1 MNVATRSREMG
12 IAMANSIDSGSGGV
26 DEIRYRS
33 YLNQLE
39 RDQDAQIK
47 DKEDTHREHLAK
59 VVTTNDD
66 QMQNLRKDYD
76 VKISDEADALERK
89 LSLIRE
95 RNGILSNQE
104 RENGEREADK
114 VHNQYASKIEQEKKI
129 GDDQISRLQAYYKRA
144 SDELHKNFEKER
156 EKTMTPKGRA

>member
-1 MNVATRSREMG
+1 
-12 IAMANSIDSGSGGV
+12 MASSTSGAGNNNNV

-39 RDQDAQIK
+39 RDQEAQIK

-59 VVTTNDD
+59 IISTNDD
-66 QMQNLRKDYD
+66 QTQGLRKDYD
-76 VKISDEADALERK
+76 VKISDEAEALERK

-95 RNGILSNQE
+95 RNTILSTQE

-114 VHNQYASKIEQEKKI
+114 VHNQYVSKIDQEKKV
-129 GDDQISRLQAYYKRA
+129 GDEQISRLQAYYKRA

-156 EKTMTPKGRA
+156 EKTVTPKGRA